1 MPEYLAPGVYVE
13 EIATGPVPIEGVSTS
28 TAGFVG
34 PTERGPEYA
43 RLVTSWLDYQ
53 RWYGGYIPDQSY
65 LAYAVQGFFANG
77 GQRCFVSRIVS
88 NSATAAQIDIGN
100 LTLRAIG
107 RGSWGNN
114 IFVKVQPPGKE
125 SPISTETRFKVSIW
139 YYRAP
144 LPPDPLDPTDPNAPL
159 NNPNRCGRRI
169 TYQPSCFRLNC
180 PDHIK
185 LAIIQP

>member
-1 MPEYLAPGVYVE
+1 PAGYNSHTDLSVPIDQASLCRRRSSIMPEYLAPGVYVE

-77 GQRCFVSRIVS
+77 GQRCFASRIVS
-88 NSATAAQIDIGN
+88 NSATAAQI
-100 LTLRAIG
+100 
-107 RGSWGNN
+107 
-114 IFVKVQPPGKE
+114 
-125 SPISTETRFKVSIW
+125 
-139 YYRAP
+139 
-144 LPPDPLDPTDPNAPL
+144 
-159 NNPNRCGRRI
+159 
-169 TYQPSCFRLNC
+169 
-180 PDHIK
+180 
-185 LAIIQP
+185 